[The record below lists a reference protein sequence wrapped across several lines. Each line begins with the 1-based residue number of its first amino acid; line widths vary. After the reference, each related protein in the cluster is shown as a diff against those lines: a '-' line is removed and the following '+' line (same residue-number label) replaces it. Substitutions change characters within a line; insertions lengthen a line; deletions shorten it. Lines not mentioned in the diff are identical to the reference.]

1 MSAKKV
7 LVLFG
12 AVTLGVSV
20 LAGCGEGG
28 DGGGSG
34 GSGEKGP
41 FAGKSAD
48 EIAAAAVKATRDAE
62 SVHITGTGKQQGQEM
77 KLDFSVDN
85 KDNCTGT
92 LTGPE
97 AEADVLQIGQAVYL
111 RADKTFWENILKA
124 QGTASD
130 GAVDKLAGKWVKSD
144 ADEAG
149 TEGMCDKQ
157 AVIAALDSDKSER
170 EGMKKGKE
178 TEVNGESALTLTKKA
193 GNGEEFTLYVATE
206 GEPYILKAVSKG
218 GENPGETTLTDYNK
232 KVDAEEPPA
241 DEVVDPKQLQG

>member
-28 DGGGSG
+28 DGGGSA

-62 SVHITGTGKQQGQEM
+62 SVHITGTGEQQGQEM

-92 LTGPE
+92 LSGPE
-97 AEADVLQIGQAVYL
+97 AEADVVQAGQAVYL
-111 RADKTFWENILKA
+111 RADKAFWENVLKA
-124 QGTASD
+124 QGAASD

-157 AVIAALDSDKSER
+157 AVVAALDSDKSER
-170 EGMKKGKE
+170 QGMKKGKE
-178 TEVNGESALTLTKKA
+178 TEVNGESALTLIKKA

-206 GEPYILKAVSKG
+206 GEPYILKAVNKG

-232 KVDAEEPPA
+232 KVDTEEPPA
-241 DEVVDPKQLQG
+241 DEVVDPKHVQG